1 MEFVGIDWATRR
13 AAWCAV
19 DEKGS
24 RLGEGVVP
32 ADEYGLMRLV
42 AGRGPQVTAT
52 VEMMSGAAWI
62 ADTLRGA
69 GWQVKV
75 ADARRARALA
85 PLAAK
90 TDKID
95 ARVLAELARRDLVPE
110 VWVPAL
116 GDRADLELLLR
127 RMHLIR
133 LRTSAKNR
141 IFGLLTQWGVR
152 AGVAHL
158 RSPGAIEELA
168 ERGVPETWRDSIAE
182 AVAVIELL
190 DRRLEPIDE
199 RLLEVARAD
208 DAGATAAHDPRRRLA
223 ARPDLRRGDRRRLAV
238 PLGGQAGRLLRPR
251 PPGQPV
257 GRELADRSALAGR
270 VAAAA
275 LGRGRGRP
283 ARLARAEPL
292 APALRR
298 RPRPAR
304 PRQRGEVR
312 GRPQGPDRGLARVV
326 APGTLQA
333 CRRLRGGSHCP
344 GKLRPAP
351 GRLTARLRIEKPGQ
365 LRSDT
370 MRRPSAE
377 RELSTTSASPDHG
390 GTCTHR
396 A

>member
-1 MEFVGIDWATRR
+1 MMEFVGIDWATRR

-19 DEKGS
+19 DAKGG
-24 RLGEGVVP
+24 RLEEGVVP

-152 AGVAHL
+152 SGVAHL
-158 RSPGAIEELA
+158 RSSPDAIEELA

-208 DAGATAAHDPRRRLA
+208 DRA
-223 ARPDLRRGDRRRLAV
+223 
-238 PLGGQAGRLLRPR
+238 RLLRTIPGVGWLLGLTFAVEIGDVSRFPSASKLVGYSGLVPR
-251 PPGQPV
+251 VSQSGERSRT
-257 GRELADRSALAGR
+257 GRLSRAGSPLLR
-270 VAAAA
+270 WAAVEAA
-275 LGRGRGRP
+275 QH
-283 ARLARAEPL
+283 AWRAEPV

-304 PRQRGEVR
+304 QRQRGEVR
-312 GRPQGPDRGLARVV
+312 GRTQGTDRGLARVV
-326 APGTLQA
+326 APGALQT
-333 CRRLRGGSHCP
+333 CRRRPRGGSHCP
-344 GKLRPAP
+344 GELRPAP
-351 GRLTARLRIEKPGQ
+351 GRLTARLRC
-365 LRSDT
+365 
-370 MRRPSAE
+370 A
-377 RELSTTSASPDHG
+377 A
-390 GTCTHR
+390 R
-396 A
+396 APKEN